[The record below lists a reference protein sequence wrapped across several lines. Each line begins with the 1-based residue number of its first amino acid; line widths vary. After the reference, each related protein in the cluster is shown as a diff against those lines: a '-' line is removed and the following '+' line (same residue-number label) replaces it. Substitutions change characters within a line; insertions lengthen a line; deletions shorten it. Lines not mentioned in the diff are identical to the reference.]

1 MVPILCKWRASFNSP
16 TSCWRIENPIKG
28 TNPAAGNT
36 PTGSH
41 TARSIAKDEIMQRYW
56 DYFDSCDTD
65 DLEDEIPKLEYIAA
79 KVEGESA
86 IPKII
91 DTLLNKKAVDYAEQ
105 FLDKMTALG
114 GKHDEVTE
122 HLRVKVADAKT
133 GQK

>member
-1 MVPILCKWRASFNSP
+1 
-16 TSCWRIENPIKG
+16 
-28 TNPAAGNT
+28 
-36 PTGSH
+36 
-41 TARSIAKDEIMQRYW
+41 MQRYW
-56 DYFDSCDTD
+56 DYFDSCATD